1 MRYVVAFILGAWL
14 MSGAGQLGMLIAEA
28 LVVSGVVCGVFI
40 LMRPTRAVTRVER
53 RRSATVTAGP
63 RHRPTIH

>member
-1 MRYVVAFILGAWL
+1 MRYVLAFVLGAWL

-40 LMRPTRAVTRVER
+40 VLRPTRTATRTER
-53 RRSATVTAGP
+53 RRGRPVTGGYA
-63 RHRPTIH
+63 RRPTIH